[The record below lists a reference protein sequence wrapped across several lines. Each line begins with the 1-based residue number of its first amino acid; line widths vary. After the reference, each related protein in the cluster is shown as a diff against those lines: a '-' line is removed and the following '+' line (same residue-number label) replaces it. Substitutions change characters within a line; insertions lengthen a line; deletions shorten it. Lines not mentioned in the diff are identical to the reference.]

1 MSKLK
6 INSKNERQEILRQ
19 YKRLIEVWHTR
30 KDTED
35 KWLVRKAFRLAAD
48 AHKDMRRKSGE
59 PFILHPI
66 AVAIIAANEIGL
78 GKTSIISALLHDTVE
93 DTEMTL
99 EGIRGI
105 FGIDVAKIID
115 GLTKIDEISVTS
127 STAQAETI
135 KKYFLRFQMT

>member
-48 AHKDMRRKSGE
+48 AHKDMRRRSGE
-59 PFILHPI
+59 PYIYHPLD
-66 AVAIIAANEIGL
+66 VARIAAEDIGL
-78 GKTSIISALLHDTVE
+78 GTTSIVCALLHDVVE
-93 DTEMTL
+93 DTDYSIKDIDGL
-99 EGIRGI
+99 
-105 FGIDVAKIID
+105 FGEKVAKIID
-115 GLTKIDEISVTS
+115 GLTKIEDIFDHS
-127 STAQAETI
+127 SLSRQAENF
-135 KKYFLRFQMT
+135 KKNVK